1 MANNNPSQIFDIDL
15 EELEAVR
22 DIFGATEKE
31 MRLAYN
37 RALKRT
43 AKTIASMS
51 AKLMRDEL
59 KAKKLKS
66 IRKRLK
72 HFQSKK
78 SNSLDTLKFWFGLN
92 PIPAHLLRGRFKKLT
107 EGASFTP
114 AASNLKSVTDRRG
127 FIMQKEGN
135 KLMFIRTSKREYESA
150 KVDINDS
157 LQIKIEDEIFE
168 QVPEIFM
175 KHYET
180 DLKGRVRMR
189 NKSS

>member
-1 MANNNPSQIFDIDL
+1 
-15 EELEAVR
+15 
-22 DIFGATEKE
+22 
-31 MRLAYN
+31 
-37 RALKRT
+37 
-43 AKTIASMS
+43 
-51 AKLMRDEL
+51 
-59 KAKKLKS
+59 
-66 IRKRLK
+66 
-72 HFQSKK
+72 
-78 SNSLDTLKFWFGLN
+78 
-92 PIPAHLLRGRFKKLT
+92 
-107 EGASFTP
+107 
-114 AASNLKSVTDRRG
+114 
-127 FIMQKEGN
+127 N